1 MNKAPSGEDFV
12 PGDRSRVKR
21 LHKRAHYDRATVH
34 RLIDEIG
41 TGSVA
46 YVIDGQPH
54 VTPTLVWREDEKVY
68 WHGSS
73 ASRMLRQ
80 VKTGIP
86 VSVNVFH
93 LDGLVLARSGL
104 HSSVNYRSV
113 TLFGSAEI
121 VEGVQE
127 KEASLKA
134 FLEHFVPGRWDT
146 LRPVQSQELKA
157 TTIVGMTIEEAS
169 AKIRTG
175 HCEDDEADYALDIWA
190 GIVPIR
196 TVIGEPEDDP
206 RLKPGV
212 KRPDHLRTIRIG

>member
-1 MNKAPSGEDFV
+1 MPDFT
-12 PGDRSRVKR
+12 PTQRSRVKR
-21 LHKRAHYDRATVH
+21 LFKRALYDQETVH

-41 TGSVA
+41 TGSVG
-46 YVIDGQPH
+46 YIIDGQPH
-54 VTPTLVWREDEKVY
+54 VTPTLVWREGERVY

-93 LDGLVLARSGL
+93 LDGFVLARSGM

-113 TLFGSAEI
+113 TLFGTAEV
-121 VEGVQE
+121 VEGNDA

-134 FLEHFVPGRWDT
+134 FLDRFVPGRWET
-146 LRPVQSQELKA
+146 LRPVNEQELKA
-157 TTIVGMTIEEAS
+157 TTVVSMTIEEAS
-169 AKIRTG
+169 AKVRTG
-175 HCEDDEADYALDIWA
+175 HCEDDEEDYALDIWA
-190 GIVPIR
+190 GIVPVR

-206 RLKPGV
+206 RLKTGVERPG
-212 KRPDHLRTIRIG
+212 HLDNIRLG

>member
-1 MNKAPSGEDFV
+1 MTNGQAADAFKSGE
-12 PGDRSRVKR
+12 RSRVKR
-21 LHKRAHYDRATVH
+21 LHKRARYDRETVH

-41 TGSVA
+41 TGSVG

-54 VTPTLVWREDEKVY
+54 VTPTLVWREGEKVY

-113 TLFGSAEI
+113 TLFGTAEMI
-121 VEGVQE
+121 EGAEE
-127 KEASLKA
+127 KKASLKA

-175 HCEDDEADYALDIWA
+175 HCEDDEEDYALDIWA
-190 GIVPIR
+190 GVVPIH

-206 RLKPGV
+206 RLKKGV
-212 KRPDHLRTIRIG
+212 KQPKHLSKIKLG